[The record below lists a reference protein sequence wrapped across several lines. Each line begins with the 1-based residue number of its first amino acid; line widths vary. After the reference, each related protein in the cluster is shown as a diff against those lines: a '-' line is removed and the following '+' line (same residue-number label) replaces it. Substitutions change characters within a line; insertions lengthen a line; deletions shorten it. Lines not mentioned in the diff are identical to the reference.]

1 MAQPDDYDVRTISFG
16 LQGGGPGNDLSSGDR
31 IYSDSAATMQKSS
44 ANNTHDHNYANDAGA
59 AEDAD
64 ERTQD
69 KEKKDTGQENYGDV
83 NEAEDG
89 ENLPLEKTL
98 SPHQRLSELAASPPA
113 HYQRDSSTPKG
124 IQYKCVA
131 EEGQQDGGIPL
142 AEMASGT
149 PASLHSTRR
158 RNSQSIDRQSSRR
171 LSKSES
177 PPPRVSHTATQFYI
191 ASYLIL
197 FSILG
202 TLARVGLQAL
212 TFYPGAPVI
221 TSVLWANVGG
231 CLLMGFFIEDRNL
244 FQQEWGNGS
253 RQRDEHWVKQ
263 HKTVKKTIPLYI
275 GLTTGFC
282 GSFTSFSSFMRDTFL
297 ALSNELPNPSGPLTG
312 RRNGGYSL
320 MAMIAVIMVT
330 VSLSLSSLILGAHL
344 ALVADPITPT
354 VPFRFCRKV
363 LDRVVVVLAWGCWVG
378 AVIMAIWPPD
388 RSVSP
393 ETETWR
399 GRAVFAI
406 TFAPLGCLLRFYM
419 SILLNARVPTFPLGT
434 FTVNIFG
441 SIIEAMC
448 YDLQHVHGIGAAAS
462 IMSETSLPSSSSS
475 SSPSLSLSIL
485 TSCQVL
491 QGIMD
496 GFCGC
501 TTTVSTWVAELYA
514 LGSRRRAYLYGSVSI
529 GVALGFMVIIM
540 GSLQWTIG
548 FSNPVCS

>member
-1 MAQPDDYDVRTISFG
+1 MAQPDNYDVRTTSFR
-16 LQGGGPGNDLSSGDR
+16 LQGGRPGNDLSSGDQR
-31 IYSDSAATMQKSS
+31 DSDSAPTMRKSS
-44 ANNTHDHNYANDAGA
+44 ANNTHNHNYANDVAA
-59 AEDAD
+59 AEDAE

-69 KEKKDTGQENYGDV
+69 EEKKGAGQGNYGDV
-83 NEAEDG
+83 DEAEDG
-89 ENLPLEKTL
+89 EDLPLEKTL
-98 SPHQRLSELAASPPA
+98 SPHQGLSELAASPPA

-124 IQYKCVA
+124 IQYEGVV
-131 EEGQQDGGIPL
+131 EEGQLDGGIPL

-158 RNSQSIDRQSSRR
+158 RNSQSIDRRSSRR

-177 PPPRVSHTATQFYI
+177 SAPRVSHAATQFYVS
-191 ASYLIL
+191 SYLIF

-221 TSVLWANVGG
+221 TTVLWANVGG

-244 FQQEWGNGS
+244 FQQEWGNGH
-253 RQRDEHWVKQ
+253 RQRDEQRVKQ
-263 HKTVKKTIPLYI
+263 HKAVKKTIPLYI

-312 RRNGGYSL
+312 HRNGGYSL

-354 VPFRFCRKV
+354 IPFLFCRKV
-363 LDRVVVVLAWGCWVG
+363 LDRVMVVLAWGCWVG

-388 RSVSP
+388 RSVSQ

-419 SILLNARVPTFPLGT
+419 SVLLNARVPTFPLGT

-462 IMSETSLPSSSSS
+462 ITSGASLTSSS

-491 QGIMD
+491 QGVMD

-514 LGSRRRAYLYGSVSI
+514 LGSRRRAYLYGSVST